1 MKGIPIT
8 QQVEANSNV
17 FCIKDNWEIIR
28 GRMKGNIG
36 CQQLNDGRSHRI
48 VYIDDA
54 SYNGVVI
61 ADTPENY
68 DHLVGIFGKE
78 RVPKLDTTNET
89 SRAYLLKHGMAI
101 GKVSDKSV
109 EHARDSS
116 QFFVVGLATDDETF
130 FVGNEAYSYCVLY
143 NSILQEIKPEPQRP
157 ALKAGDYVMGVSSD
171 LIDID
176 ECQYIVVHNGEELV
190 VFDDSGHMR
199 PILEQLDLGYFDR
212 IEE

>member
-1 MKGIPIT
+1 MSNKVYGLLVTGDI
-8 QQVEANSNV
+8 VEGVENV
-17 FCIKDNWEIIR
+17 DNVTTPKSMRAFYRGNMQTIKP
-28 GRMKGNIG
+28 
-36 CQQLNDGRSHRI
+36 
-48 VYIDDA
+48 
-54 SYNGVVI
+54 VVSF
-61 ADTPENY
+61 AHTPENY
-68 DHLVGIFGKE
+68 DHLVALFGEE
-78 RVPKLDTTNET
+78 RVPKPDMTNKT

-109 EHARDSS
+109 EHARNSS

-157 ALKAGDYVMGVSSD
+157 ALKAGDYVIGVSSD
-171 LIDID
+171 LDNISSGR
-176 ECQYIVVHNGEELV
+176 YIVVDNGTELV
-190 VFDDSGHMR
+190 VFDDENTML

>member
-8 QQVEANSNV
+8 QQVEVNSNV

-28 GRMKGNIG
+28 GRMQGNIG
-36 CQQLNDGRSHRI
+36 CQQINGASHRI
-48 VYIDDA
+48 VHIDDA
-54 SYNGVVI
+54 SHYGVVI

-78 RVPKLDTTNET
+78 RVPKPDMANET
-89 SRAYLLKHGMAI
+89 ARAYLLKHGMAI
-101 GKVSDKSV
+101 GKVSDRSV

-116 QFFVVGLATDDETF
+116 QFFVVQLASDDGTF

-143 NSILQEIKPEPQRP
+143 NSVLQEIKPEPQRP
-157 ALKAGDYVMGVSSD
+157 ALKAGDYVMGASD
-171 LIDID
+171 DLHDIEARKYKVFFD
-176 ECQYIVVHNGEELV
+176 GEELV
-190 VFDDSGHMR
+190 VFNDRDEAL